1 MRVNVLGNGDNAGM
15 FQRGTKGKLLVCNM
29 PPFELTAKEVHATCM
44 VDFKMMN
51 ALTKGQI
58 QLDMYD
64 WILGT
69 RPRKWMEMR
78 PDFYMKYAQKI
89 KAFYQH
95 VPKYAIL
102 EDGAHMAPTN
112 FNCGHLAVHYACNK
126 MMATEVHIYGF
137 DSLFDMNLNS
147 FTDLLLESDRSDNN
161 TYRLN
166 NNWRRIWRTSL
177 TSFPKSNSTSII
189 HIINS
194 RLKWVIMLSVGQ
206 LVLDKTCRL

>member
-166 NNWRRIWRTSL
+166 NNWRRIWPNIFNEFPEVKFYLYHPHNKLKIEVGDNVECRTVSA
-177 TSFPKSNSTSII
+177 
-189 HIINS
+189 
-194 RLKWVIMLSVGQ
+194 
-206 LVLDKTCRL
+206 

>member
-1 MRVNVLGNGDNAGM
+1 MYLVMVTMRECFKGE
-15 FQRGTKGKLLVCNM
+15 QGKLLVCNM

-89 KAFYQH
+89 KN
-95 VPKYAIL
+95 IL
-102 EDGAHMAPTN
+102 ST
-112 FNCGHLAVHYACNK
+112 
-126 MMATEVHIYGF
+126 
-137 DSLFDMNLNS
+137 
-147 FTDLLLESDRSDNN
+147 
-161 TYRLN
+161 
-166 NNWRRIWRTSL
+166 RTQVRNHSKTVL
-177 TSFPKSNSTSII
+177 TWHQLILTV
-189 HIINS
+189 
-194 RLKWVIMLSVGQ
+194 VISQYICV
-206 LVLDKTCRL
+206 